1 MLRAVA
7 RKEFI
12 HLRRDARM
20 ATFVVGAP
28 ALFLILFG
36 YALRLSVEDL
46 AIAVWDRDRS
56 LFSLEVKDRLV
67 LEAGFRLIEA
77 TSEADITRRLRSGEA
92 RLGLVIPP
100 DFARRLTDN
109 EQTRFS
115 LFVDGT
121 MPVLAQAALYGAQV
135 IAGDETA
142 QALVFADPE
151 RALPPVRA
159 RPVAIDEVVL
169 FNPDLRDAY
178 FFLPGII
185 GVVIMQV
192 TLILASVGLVREKE
206 QQTIE
211 PLLATPI
218 SPLALVAGKLVP
230 YALIAG
236 VDFVIVLALGHVI
249 FDLPVHGSP
258 AAIGL
263 LALLYIAALLTLGS
277 FLATF
282 SETQPQAIFLA
293 VFVLLPSILLS
304 GFVFPLEAMPGWLRP
319 VAWFLPMTYYVDGI
333 RALLLKDAALRAVLA
348 DFAVLAAFA
357 LFFGALSL
365 ARFRK
370 RLA

>member
-1 MLRAVA
+1 MLVAVA

-12 HLRRDARM
+12 HLRRDPRM
-20 ATFVVGAP
+20 AAFVVGAP
-28 ALFLILFG
+28 ALLLILFG
-36 YALRLSVEDL
+36 YALRLTVEDL

-67 LEAGFRLIEA
+67 LEAGFRLIEV
-77 TSEADITRRLRSGEA
+77 TSESEITHRLQTGEA
-92 RLGLVIPP
+92 RLGLVIPA

-109 EQTRFS
+109 EQTRFP

-135 IAGDETA
+135 IAGDDTA
-142 QALVFADPE
+142 QALVFADPDHTVP
-151 RALPPVRA
+151 AVRP

-169 FNPDLRDAY
+169 FNPELRDAY

-211 PLLATPI
+211 QLLATPI
-218 SPLALVAGKLVP
+218 SPLALVAGKLLP
-230 YALIAG
+230 YALIAA
-236 VDFVIVLALGHVI
+236 VDFVIVLALGHII
-249 FDLPVHGSP
+249 FDLPVHGSAP
-258 AAIGL
+258 AVGL
-263 LALLYIAALLTLGS
+263 LAVLYIASLLTLGS
-277 FLATF
+277 LIATF
-282 SETQPQAIFLA
+282 SATQPQAIFMA

-304 GFVFPLEAMPGWLRP
+304 GFVFPLEAMPGWLHP
-319 VAWFLPMTYYVDGI
+319 VAWLLPMTYYVDAI
-333 RALLLKDAALRAVLA
+333 RALLLKDTAFRYLAADFVVLA
-348 DFAVLAAFA
+348 TFA
-357 LFFGALSL
+357 LLFGALSL